1 MRTRK
6 RNAFESLVNTEGSKT
21 ANAAYMF
28 PVCLRVLL
36 IQKEVKLSALLGCT
50 LEGLRVL
57 LIQKEVKHEYW
68 MPIAAYC
75 LRVLL
80 IQKEVKLFGSSQQMQ
95 TV

>member
-1 MRTRK
+1 MFESLVNTEGSKTLWMRTRK

-28 PVCLRVLL
+28 PVC
-36 IQKEVKLSALLGCT
+36 
-50 LEGLRVL
+50 LRVL